1 MLVRKNKGITL
12 LETIV
17 SMLIISAILVGGLT
31 FHGVMKKSEEEELK
45 EMEATFKIDAV
56 KKLILCNMTYDEIKE
71 GIAEKTIFINK
82 DDLQR
87 ENLSRFHISNLIKEE
102 GGEYPLIMLKGNKQM
117 DEEII
122 KIELLYKFEDGREIN
137 HVFYR
142 GNY

>member
-17 SMLIISAILVGGLT
+17 SMLIISTILVGGLT

-71 GIAEKTIFINK
+71 GISEKTIFINK

>member
-17 SMLIISAILVGGLT
+17 SMLIISTILVGGLT

>member
-17 SMLIISAILVGGLT
+17 SMLIISTILVGGLT

-56 KKLILCNMTYDEIKE
+56 KKIILCNMTYDEVKE
-71 GIAEKTIFINK
+71 GIVEKTIFINK

-87 ENLSRFHISNLIKEE
+87 ENLGRFHISNRIKEE
-102 GGEYPLIMLKGNKQM
+102 GGEYPLIMLKGNKQI
-117 DEEII
+117 DEEVI
-122 KIELLYKFEDGREIN
+122 KIEILYKFEDGREIN

>member
-17 SMLIISAILVGGLT
+17 SMLIVSTILVGGLT

-71 GIAEKTIFINK
+71 SIAEKTIFINK

-87 ENLSRFHISNLIKEE
+87 ENLGRFHISNLIKEE

-122 KIELLYKFEDGREIN
+122 KIEILYKFEDEREIN